1 MKKYLITTIAL
12 SVLTVTL
19 QGCAEMLAGGAAIG
33 ATAVN
38 DRRSAGT
45 VIDDEAIEWK
55 VLGELRS
62 DGELWDQTHINAT
75 SFNRAVLLTGEAP
88 SEELRARVEQRVKGL
103 PGVTRVYN
111 EIALAAPSSYLS
123 RSSDTVITGKVK
135 TSFLGIQDIEGFDPT
150 RVKVVTERGVVY
162 LLGLV
167 TRAEADAV
175 TERAR
180 QAGGVQRVVRL
191 FDYI

>member
-12 SVLTVTL
+12 SVLAVAL

-33 ATAVN
+33 ASAVH

-45 VIDDEAIEWK
+45 VMDDEAIEWK
-55 VLGELRS
+55 ALGELRS
-62 DGELWDQTHINAT
+62 DGELWDQTHINVT

-88 SEELRARVEQRVKGL
+88 NEELRARVEQRVKGL
-103 PGVTRVYN
+103 PGVNRVYN
-111 EIALAAPSSYLS
+111 EIAIAAPSSYLS

-135 TSFLGIQDIEGFDPT
+135 TSFTGIQDIEGFDPM
-150 RVKVVTERGVVY
+150 RVKVVTERGIVY

-167 TRAEADAV
+167 THAEADAV
-175 TERAR
+175 TEKAR
-180 QAGGVQRVVRL
+180 QVGGVQRVVRL
-191 FDYI
+191 LEYI

>member
-12 SVLTVTL
+12 SVLAVAL

-33 ATAVN
+33 ASAVH

-45 VIDDEAIEWK
+45 VMDDEGIEWK
-55 VLGELRS
+55 ALGELRS
-62 DGELWDQTHINAT
+62 DGELWDQTHINVT

-88 SEELRARVEQRVKGL
+88 TEELRARAEQRMKGL

-111 EIALAAPSSYLS
+111 EIAIAAPSSYLS

-135 TSFLGIQDIEGFDPT
+135 TSFLGIKDIEGFDPT

-175 TERAR
+175 TEKAR
-180 QAGGVQRVVRL
+180 QVGGVQRVVRL
-191 FDYI
+191 LEYI

>member
-1 MKKYLITTIAL
+1 MKKHLITTIAI
-12 SVLTVTL
+12 SVLAIAL

-33 ATAVN
+33 ASAVH

-45 VIDDEAIEWK
+45 VMDDEAIEWK
-55 VLGELRS
+55 ALGELRS
-62 DGELWDQTHINAT
+62 DGELWNQTHINVT

-103 PGVTRVYN
+103 PGVNRVYN
-111 EIALAAPSSYLS
+111 EIAIAAPSSYLS

-135 TSFLGIQDIEGFDPT
+135 TSFMGIQDIEGFDPT
-150 RVKVVTERGVVY
+150 RVKVVTERGIVY

-167 TRAEADAV
+167 TRVEADAV
-175 TERAR
+175 TEKAR
-180 QAGGVQRVVRL
+180 QVGGVQRVVRL
-191 FDYI
+191 LEYI

>member
-12 SVLTVTL
+12 SVLAAAL

-33 ATAVN
+33 VAAVH

-55 VLGELRS
+55 ALGELRA
-62 DGELWDQTHINAT
+62 DGELWDQTHINVT

-88 SEELRARVEQRVKGL
+88 TEELRARVEQRVKAL
-103 PGVTRVYN
+103 PGVARVYN

-135 TSFLGIQDIEGFDPT
+135 TSFLGIRDIEGFDPT

-175 TERAR
+175 TEKAR
-180 QAGGVQRVVRL
+180 QVGGVQRVVRL
-191 FDYI
+191 FEYI